1 MDLVPNIQS
10 MDSSTRGSFAGATIS
25 EVGSIP
31 TALRKLTTLMRKCR
45 IISRESTLHRLISR
59 TQRLRKTHE
68 TACPHTATTEAPKTQ
83 PTIVTTSL
91 PSNIYQLQ

>member
-10 MDSSTRGSFAGATIS
+10 MDSSKRGSFAGATIS
-25 EVGSIP
+25 VVGS
-31 TALRKLTTLMRKCR
+31 TLGNVYI

-68 TACPHTATTEAPKTQ
+68 TA
-83 PTIVTTSL
+83 
-91 PSNIYQLQ
+91 